1 MSLPEEPENIEDFY
15 RQHFCDLKPTPSDLL
30 WSKVENDLNKKKA
43 IAKLKNFGIIITSI
57 SAIISLIYFVFLIPK
72 DPPTTVKKSMPYS
85 TPSMLVE
92 PQAIEYNKSLAKE
105 VEMTKNLKKNHS
117 HESKPETHEIQNHIV
132 EENKD
137 KLLEIPKDEDVAIP
151 SITESPSDEKKV
163 NSFVEKI
170 KKKSKDS
177 IRPLFV
183 PQP

>member
-1 MSLPEEPENIEDFY
+1 MSLPEEPENIEHFY
-15 RQHFCDLKPTPSDLL
+15 RQHFSDLQPTPTDQL
-30 WSKVENDLNKKKA
+30 WSKVENDLNKKRA

-85 TPSMLVE
+85 TPSMPIE

-132 EENKD
+132 EEKKD
-137 KLLEIPKDEDVAIP
+137 ELLEITKDEDVAVP
-151 SITESPSDEKKV
+151 SITESPSEEIKN
-163 NSFVEKI
+163 NSFVDKI

-177 IRPLFV
+177 TRPLFI
-183 PQP
+183 PKP